1 MRRMSDLE
9 EIRKALEEWRK
20 NKEGWPERREAFK
33 TDAGIPVKDLY
44 TPLDMEGIDYLRDI
58 GFPGQPP
65 FTRGVYPTMYR
76 GKFWTIRMFSGHGTP
91 EETNERWKLLYKE
104 GETGFSAAVDS
115 LTFAGVDPDQEVEG
129 AAHEVGKEGVPL
141 YSIRGVE
148 AMVKDLPIDR
158 MSVALVVEPLT
169 SAAVTSM
176 YFNVAKA
183 RGLRKEQLAGTTQN
197 DILTMTIGYIP
208 WGSLKPADL
217 LKLACD
223 LIEYCTPMKEAP
235 RWNPINFTTYNYR
248 EGGIDAVQEI
258 GMGLANAVAHI
269 EEMLRRGWRIDDFVH
284 RLAFHLSAH
293 RDFFEEIA
301 KYRAARKL
309 WYRLMKE
316 RYKPEN
322 PEAYRFRFHVQTA
335 GCSLTA
341 RQPMVNII
349 RTAYQA
355 LEAVLGGC
363 QSLHTNSYDEAICLP
378 SEDAVRLAVRTQE
391 ALQEETGVGSVI
403 DPLAG
408 SYYVEALT
416 RELEERIWD
425 YFLKIEEMGGVV
437 EALNTGWL
445 FGEMSKAFNK
455 RRRDQESGEEKV
467 IGVNCYVLE
476 DEQPTPPFRTNPRA
490 AEIEKERLRRLR
502 EERDNRRVASLLD
515 QLRRVCERRE
525 NVLPVVNE
533 LTAAGATLGEITSV
547 YREMWGIWQLPFVA

>member
-1 MRRMSDLE
+1 MADSD
-9 EIRKALEEWRK
+9 EIRQGLEDWRK
-20 NKEGWPERREAFK
+20 EKEGWEEHKAEFK
-33 TDAGIPVKDLY
+33 SDAGIPVKDLY
-44 TPLDMEGIDYLRDI
+44 TPLDTSDIDYLADI
-58 GFPGQPP
+58 GFPGKPP
-65 FTRGVYPTMYR
+65 YTRGVYPTMYR
-76 GKFWTIRMFSGHGTP
+76 GRHWTIRMFSGHGTP
-91 EETNERWKLLYKE
+91 EETNDRWRMLYEE

-115 LTFAGVDPDQEVEG
+115 LTFSGVDPDQEVHG

-148 AMVKDLPIDR
+148 ALVEDLPIDK
-158 MSVALVVEPLT
+158 MSVALVVEPMT
-169 SAAVTSM
+169 SAAITSM
-176 YFNVAKA
+176 YFNVARE
-183 RGLRKEQLAGTTQN
+183 RGMRKEQLAGTTQN

-223 LIEYCTPMKEAP
+223 LIEYCTAMGEAP

-269 EEMLRRGWRIDDFVH
+269 EELLRRGWKIDDFVH

-293 RDFFEEIA
+293 RDFFEEVA

-316 RYKPEN
+316 RYHPEN
-322 PEAYRFRFHVQTA
+322 PDAYRFRFHVQTA

-341 RQPMVNII
+341 QQPMVNII

-355 LEAVLGGC
+355 LEAVLGGT

-378 SEDAVRLAVRTQE
+378 SEESVRLAVRTQE
-391 ALQEETGVGSVI
+391 LIQEETGAANVV

-408 SYYVEALT
+408 SYYVESLT

-425 YFLKIEEMGGVV
+425 YFMRIEEMGGVV

-445 FGEMSKAFNK
+445 FNEMSKAFNK
-455 RRRDQESGEEKV
+455 RRRDQESGEERI
-467 IGVNCYVLE
+467 IGVNCYVME
-476 DEQPTPPFRTNPRA
+476 GEEATPPFRTNPRA
-490 AEIEKERLRRLR
+490 AEIEKDRLKKLR
-502 EERDNRRVASLLD
+502 QDRDESKVAGLLD
-515 QLRRVCERRE
+515 QLREVCEKRE
-525 NVLPVVNE
+525 NVLPVVSE
-533 LTAAGATLGEITSV
+533 LTMAGASLGEITGV
-547 YREMWGIWQLPFVA
+547 YREVWGIWQLPFVA

>member
-1 MRRMSDLE
+1 MAGSE
-9 EIRKALEEWRK
+9 EIEKGLEQWREAK
-20 NKEGWPERREAFK
+20 QDWPESKSEFK

-44 TPLDMEGIDYLRDI
+44 TPLDTEGTDYLAEI

-65 FTRGVYPTMYR
+65 YTRGVYPTMYR
-76 GKFWTIRMFSGHGTP
+76 GKHWTIRMFSGYGTP
-91 EETNERWKLLYKE
+91 EETNERWKMLYEE
-104 GETGFSAAVDS
+104 GETGFSAAVDA
-115 LTFAGVDPDQEVEG
+115 LTFSGVDPDEEVHG

-148 AMVKDLPIDR
+148 ALVEDLPIEK
-158 MSVALVVEPLT
+158 MSVALVVEPMT
-169 SAAVTSM
+169 SAAITSM
-176 YFNVAKA
+176 YFNVARE
-183 RGLRKEQLAGTTQN
+183 RGMRKEQLAGTTQN

-223 LIEYCTPMKEAP
+223 LIEYCTAMGEAP

-269 EEMLRRGWRIDDFVH
+269 DELLGRGWKIDDFVH

-316 RYKPEN
+316 RYQPEN
-322 PEAYRFRFHVQTA
+322 PDAYRFRFHVQTA

-341 RQPMVNII
+341 QQPMVNIV

-355 LEAVLGGC
+355 LEAVLGGT

-378 SEDAVRLAVRTQE
+378 SVESVLLAVRTQE
-391 ALQEETGVGSVI
+391 LIQEETGVANVV

-425 YFLKIEEMGGVV
+425 YFMRIEEMGGVV

-445 FGEMSKAFNK
+445 FNEMSMAFNK

-467 IGVNCYVLE
+467 VGVNCYVMEEAELK
-476 DEQPTPPFRTNPRA
+476 PPFRTNPRA
-490 AEIEKERLRRLR
+490 AQIEKDRLESLRRDRDESRVAGLLDRLRK
-502 EERDNRRVASLLD
+502 
-515 QLRRVCERRE
+515 VCEQRE
-525 NVLPVVNE
+525 NVLPVVSE
-533 LTAAGATLGEITSV
+533 LTAAGATLGEITGV
-547 YREMWGIWQLPFVA
+547 YREIWGIWHLPFVA

>member
-1 MRRMSDLE
+1 MNMTDSE
-9 EIRKALEEWRK
+9 KIRQGLDDWKKE
-20 NKEGWPERREAFK
+20 KEGWQEREPEFVS
-33 TDAGIPVKDLY
+33 DAGIPVKEIY
-44 TPLDMEGIDYLRDI
+44 TPLDTEGIDYLEDI

-65 FTRGVYPTMYR
+65 FVRGVYPTMYR

-91 EETNERWKLLYKE
+91 EETNRRWKMLYEE

-115 LTFAGVDPDQEVEG
+115 LTFSGVDPDQEVHG

-148 AMVKDLPIDR
+148 ALMNDLPLDK
-158 MSVALVVEPLT
+158 MSVALVVEPMT

-176 YFNVAKA
+176 YFNVLAA
-183 RGLRKEQLAGTTQN
+183 RGMRKEQFAGTTQN

-208 WGSLKPADL
+208 WGSLRPADL

-223 LIEYCTPMKEAP
+223 LIEYCTAMGEAP

-269 EEMLRRGWRIDDFVH
+269 EELLKRGWKIDDFVH

-322 PEAYRFRFHVQTA
+322 PDAYRFRFHVQTA
-335 GCSLTA
+335 GSSLTA
-341 RQPMVNII
+341 QQPMVNII

-355 LEAVLGGC
+355 LEAVLGGT
-363 QSLHTNSYDEAICLP
+363 QSLHTNSFDEAICLP
-378 SEDAVRLAVRTQE
+378 CEESVRLAVRTQE
-391 ALQEETGVGSVI
+391 LIQEETGVTAAV

-425 YFLKIEEMGGVV
+425 YFMRIEEMGGVV

-445 FGEMSKAFNK
+445 FNEMSKAFNK
-455 RRRDQESGEEKV
+455 RRRDQESGKESIV
-467 IGVNCYVLE
+467 GVNCYTLE
-476 DEQPTPPFRTNPRA
+476 DEEPTPPFRTNPKA
-490 AEIEKERLRRLR
+490 AEIEKERLEDLRKQRDEGLVADLLDRLR
-502 EERDNRRVASLLD
+502 G
-515 QLRRVCERRE
+515 VCEKRE
-525 NVLPVVNE
+525 NVLPVVRE
-533 LTAAGATLGEITSV
+533 LTAAGASLGEITGI
-547 YREMWGIWQLPFVA
+547 YREIWGIWQLPFVA

>member
-1 MRRMSDLE
+1 MEDRE
-9 EIRKALEEWRK
+9 EIRKGLEEWREAK
-20 NKEGWPERREAFK
+20 KDWPERREEFR

-44 TPLDMEGIDYLRDI
+44 TPLDTEGIDYLRDI

-65 FTRGVYPTMYR
+65 YTRGVYPTMYR
-76 GKFWTIRMFSGHGTP
+76 GKHWTIRMFSGHGTP
-91 EETNERWKLLYKE
+91 EETNDRWRMLYEE

-115 LTFAGVDPDQEVEG
+115 LTFSGVDPDQEVHG

-148 AMVKDLPIDR
+148 ALVENLPIGR
-158 MSVALVVEPLT
+158 MSVALVVEPMT

-176 YFNVAKA
+176 YFNVAKE

-223 LIEYCTPMKEAP
+223 LIEYCTAMKEAP

-269 EEMLRRGWRIDDFVH
+269 EELLRRGWKIDDFVH

-316 RYKPEN
+316 RYKPQN
-322 PEAYRFRFHVQTA
+322 PDAYRFRFHVQTA

-341 RQPMVNII
+341 QQPMVNII

-355 LEAVLGGC
+355 LEAVLGGT

-378 SEDAVRLAVRTQE
+378 SEESVRLAVRTQE
-391 ALQEETGVGSVI
+391 LIQEETGVANVV

-425 YFLKIEEMGGVV
+425 YFMRIEEMGGVV

-445 FGEMSKAFNK
+445 FNEMSKAFNK
-455 RRRDQESGEEKV
+455 RRRDQESGEERV
-467 IGVNCYVLE
+467 IGVNCYVIE
-476 DEQPTPPFRTNPRA
+476 GEEPTPPFRTNPLA
-490 AEIEKERLRRLR
+490 AEVEKERLRDLR
-502 EERDNRRVASLLD
+502 AQRDNRRVAALLD
-515 QLRRVCERRE
+515 QLRGVCERRE
-525 NVLPVVNE
+525 NVLPVVSE
-533 LTAAGATLGEITSV
+533 LTAAGATLGEITGV
-547 YREMWGIWQLPFVA
+547 YREVWGIWQLPFVA

>member
-1 MRRMSDLE
+1 MAE
-9 EIRKALEEWRK
+9 EDIKGGLDEWRK
-20 NKEGWPERREAFK
+20 AAQGWKERKEVFK
-33 TDAGIPVKDLY
+33 SDAGIPLKEFY
-44 TPLDMEGIDYLRDI
+44 TPLDTEGIDYVKDI
-58 GFPGQPP
+58 GFPGLPP
-65 FTRGVYPTMYR
+65 YTRGVYPTMYR
-76 GKFWTIRMFSGHGTP
+76 GKPWTIRMFSGHGTP
-91 EETNERWKLLYKE
+91 EETNKRWKMLYEE
-104 GETGFSAAVDS
+104 GETGFSSAVDS
-115 LTFAGVDPDQEVEG
+115 LTFSGVDPDQDVHG

-141 YSIRGVE
+141 YSIRGME
-148 AMVKDLPIDR
+148 AMVENLPIDKV
-158 MSVALVVEPLT
+158 SVALVVEPMT

-176 YFNVAKA
+176 YFNVAKE
-183 RGLRKEQLAGTTQN
+183 RGLRKKNLIGTTQN

-208 WGSLKPADL
+208 WGSLKPKDL

-223 LIEYCTPMKEAP
+223 LIEYCTAMGEAP

-269 EEMLRRGWRIDDFVH
+269 DELLARGWKIDDFVH

-293 RDFFEEIA
+293 RDFFEEVA

-341 RQPMVNII
+341 QQPMVNII

-355 LEAVLGGC
+355 LEAVLGGT

-378 SEDAVRLAVRTQE
+378 SEESVRLAVRTQQV
-391 ALQEETGVGSVI
+391 LQEETGVADVI

-416 RELEERIWD
+416 RDLEERIWD
-425 YFLKIEEMGGVV
+425 YFKTIEEMGGIV

-445 FGEMSKAFNK
+445 FNEMSKAFNK
-455 RRRDQESGEEKV
+455 RCRDQESGEEKV
-467 IGVNCYVLE
+467 IGVNCFVME
-476 DEQPTPPFRTNPRA
+476 EEEPPPPFRTNPRA
-490 AEIEKERLRRLR
+490 AEIEKERLERLR
-502 EERDNRRVASLLD
+502 RERDNAEVEKLLD
-515 QLRRVCERRE
+515 ELRRVCEKRD
-525 NVLPVVNE
+525 NVMPAVSK
-533 LTAAGATLGEITSV
+533 LTAAGATLGEITGV
-547 YREMWGIWQLPFVA
+547 YREVWGIWQLPFVA

>member
-1 MRRMSDLE
+1 MNMADSEQVRQGLE
-9 EIRKALEEWRK
+9 DWK
-20 NKEGWPERREAFK
+20 KERGDWPERKPEFLS
-33 TDAGIPVKDLY
+33 DAGIPVKELY
-44 TPLDMEGIDYLRDI
+44 TPLDTEGIDYVRDI

-65 FTRGVYPTMYR
+65 FARGVYPTMYR
-76 GKFWTIRMFSGHGTP
+76 GRLWTIRMFSGHGTP
-91 EETNERWKLLYKE
+91 EETNQRWKMLYEE

-115 LTFAGVDPDQEVEG
+115 LTFSGVDPDQDVHG

-141 YSIRGVE
+141 YSMRGVE
-148 AMVKDLPIDR
+148 ALVHDLPLEK
-158 MSVALVVEPLT
+158 MSVALVVEPMT

-176 YFNVAKA
+176 YFNVLKA
-183 RGLRKEQLAGTTQN
+183 RGMSKQQLIGTTQN
-197 DILTMTIGYIP
+197 DILTMTIGFIP
-208 WGSLKPADL
+208 WGSLRPADL

-223 LIEYCTPMKEAP
+223 LIEYCTAMGEAP

-269 EEMLRRGWRIDDFVH
+269 EELLGRGWKIDDFVH
-284 RLAFHLSAH
+284 RMAFHLSAH

-322 PEAYRFRFHVQTA
+322 PDAYRFRFHVQTA

-341 RQPMVNII
+341 KQPMVNIM

-355 LEAVLGGC
+355 LEAVLGGT

-378 SEDAVRLAVRTQE
+378 SEESVRLAVRTQE
-391 ALQEETGVGSVI
+391 LIQEETGVASVV

-408 SYYVEALT
+408 SYYVESLT
-416 RELEERIWD
+416 RDLEERIWD
-425 YFLKIEEMGGVV
+425 YFTRIEEMGGVV

-445 FGEMSKAFNK
+445 FNEMSKAFNK
-455 RRRDQESGEEKV
+455 RRRDQESGAESI
-467 IGVNCYVLE
+467 IGVNCYTLE
-476 DEQPTPPFRTNPRA
+476 GEEPTPPFRTNPRA
-490 AEIEKERLRRLR
+490 AEIEKKRLADLR
-502 EERDNRRVASLLD
+502 NDRDEAKVAALLD
-515 QLRRVCERRE
+515 QLRGVCEKRE
-525 NVLPVVNE
+525 NVLPVVSE
-533 LTAAGATLGEITSV
+533 LTAAGASLGEITGI
-547 YREMWGIWQLPFVA
+547 YREIWGIWQLPFVA

>member
-1 MRRMSDLE
+1 MKMADSE
-9 EIRKALEEWRK
+9 EIRQGLEEWREE
-20 NKEGWPERREAFK
+20 KEGWEERNPDLRS
-33 TDAGIPVKDLY
+33 DAGIPVKDLY
-44 TPLDMEGIDYLRDI
+44 TPLDTADIDYVRDI
-58 GFPGQPP
+58 GFPGRPP
-65 FTRGVYPTMYR
+65 YTRGVYPTMYR
-76 GKFWTIRMFSGHGTP
+76 GRHWTIRMFSGHGTP
-91 EETNERWKLLYKE
+91 EETNDRWRMLYEE

-115 LTFAGVDPDQEVEG
+115 LTFSGVDPDQDVHG

-148 AMVKDLPIDR
+148 ALVEDLPIDK
-158 MSVALVVEPLT
+158 MSVALVVEPMT
-169 SAAVTSM
+169 SAAITSM
-176 YFNVAKA
+176 YFNVARE
-183 RGLRKEQLAGTTQN
+183 RGMRKEQLAGTTQN

-223 LIEYCTPMKEAP
+223 LIEYCTAMGEAP
-235 RWNPINFTTYNYR
+235 RWNPVNFTTYNYR

-269 EEMLRRGWRIDDFVH
+269 EELLRRGWKIDDFVH

-316 RYKPEN
+316 RYQPEN
-322 PEAYRFRFHVQTA
+322 PDAYRFRFHVQTA

-341 RQPMVNII
+341 KQPKVNIM

-355 LEAVLGGC
+355 LEAVLGGT

-378 SEDAVRLAVRTQE
+378 SEESVRLAVRTQE
-391 ALQEETGVGSVI
+391 LIQEETGVANVV

-408 SYYVEALT
+408 SYYVESLT

-425 YFLKIEEMGGVV
+425 YFMHIEEMGGVV

-445 FGEMSKAFNK
+445 FNEMSKAFNK
-455 RRRDQESGEEKV
+455 RRRDQESGDERI
-467 IGVNCYVLE
+467 IGVNCYVME
-476 DEQPTPPFRTNPRA
+476 DEETTPPFRTNPRA
-490 AEIEKERLRRLR
+490 SDIEKERLAALRRERDETAVAGLLDRLR
-502 EERDNRRVASLLD
+502 
-515 QLRRVCERRE
+515 QVCEKRE
-525 NVLPVVNE
+525 NVLPVVSE
-533 LTAAGATLGEITSV
+533 LTMAGATLGEITGV
-547 YREMWGIWQLPFVA
+547 YREIWGIWQLPFVA

>member
-1 MRRMSDLE
+1 MKMADSE
-9 EIRKALEEWRK
+9 EIKQGLEDWSKEKEDWEERK
-20 NKEGWPERREAFK
+20 PEFK
-33 TDAGIPVKDLY
+33 SDAGIPVKDLY
-44 TPLDMEGIDYLRDI
+44 TPLDTSEIDYVGDI

-65 FTRGVYPTMYR
+65 YTRGVYPTMYR
-76 GKFWTIRMFSGHGTP
+76 GRHWTIRMFSGHGTP
-91 EETNERWKLLYKE
+91 EETNDRWKMLYEE

-115 LTFAGVDPDQEVEG
+115 LTFSGVDPDQDVHG

-141 YSIRGVE
+141 YSIRGME
-148 AMVKDLPIDR
+148 ALVHDLPMDK
-158 MSVALVVEPLT
+158 MSVALVVEPMT

-176 YFNVAKA
+176 FFNVLKE
-183 RGLRKEQLAGTTQN
+183 RGMTKEQFTGTTQN

-223 LIEYCTPMKEAP
+223 LIEYCTAMGEAP

-269 EEMLRRGWRIDDFVH
+269 EELLRRGWKIDDFVH

-293 RDFFEEIA
+293 RDFFEEVA

-322 PEAYRFRFHVQTA
+322 PDAYRFRFHVQTA

-341 RQPMVNII
+341 QQPMVNII

-355 LEAVLGGC
+355 LEAVLGGT

-378 SEDAVRLAVRTQE
+378 SEESVRLAVRTQE
-391 ALQEETGVGSVI
+391 LIQEETGVTSVV

-408 SYYVEALT
+408 SYYVESLT
-416 RELEERIWD
+416 REMEERIWD
-425 YFLKIEEMGGVV
+425 YFMRIEEMGGVV

-445 FGEMSKAFNK
+445 FNEMSKAFNK
-455 RRRDQESGEEKV
+455 RRRDQESGDERI
-467 IGVNCYVLE
+467 IGVNCYVME
-476 DEQPTPPFRTNPRA
+476 DEEPTPPFRTNPQA
-490 AEIEKERLRRLR
+490 AEIEKDRLERLRQG
-502 EERDNRRVASLLD
+502 RDEPRVSGLLD
-515 QLRRVCERRE
+515 QLREVCEKRE
-525 NVLPVVNE
+525 NVLPVVSE
-533 LTAAGATLGEITSV
+533 LTAAGATLGEITGV
-547 YREMWGIWQLPFVA
+547 YREIWGIWQLPFVA

>member
-1 MRRMSDLE
+1 MAEME
-9 EIRKALEEWRK
+9 EIRRGLEEWREAK
-20 NKEGWPERREAFK
+20 KDWPERREEFK

-44 TPLDMEGIDYLRDI
+44 TPLDTEGIDYLRDI

-65 FTRGVYPTMYR
+65 YTRGVYPTMYR
-76 GKFWTIRMFSGHGTP
+76 GRYWTIRMFSGHGTP
-91 EETNERWKLLYKE
+91 EETNDRWRMLYEE

-115 LTFAGVDPDQEVEG
+115 LTFSGVDPDQEVHG

-148 AMVKDLPIDR
+148 ALVEDLPIDR
-158 MSVALVVEPLT
+158 MSVALVVEPMT

-176 YFNVAKA
+176 YFNVAKE

-208 WGSLKPADL
+208 WGSLRPADL

-223 LIEYCTPMKEAP
+223 LIEYCTAMKEAP

-269 EEMLRRGWRIDDFVH
+269 DELLRRGWKIDDFVH

-316 RYKPEN
+316 RYRPEN

-341 RQPMVNII
+341 QQPMVNII

-355 LEAVLGGC
+355 LEAVLGGT

-378 SEDAVRLAVRTQE
+378 CEESVRLAVRTQE
-391 ALQEETGVGSVI
+391 LIQEETGVANVV

-425 YFLKIEEMGGVV
+425 YFLRIEEMGGVV

-445 FGEMSKAFNK
+445 FNEMSKAFNK
-455 RRRDQESGEEKV
+455 RRRDQESGEERI
-467 IGVNCYVLE
+467 IGVNCYVME
-476 DEQPTPPFRTNPRA
+476 GEEPTPPFRTNPRA
-490 AEIEKERLRRLR
+490 AEIEKERLRALKA
-502 EERDNRRVASLLD
+502 ERDNRKVAALLD
-515 QLRRVCERRE
+515 RLRGVCERRE
-525 NVLPVVNE
+525 NVLPAVSE
-533 LTAAGATLGEITSV
+533 LTAAGATLGEITGV
-547 YREMWGIWQLPFVA
+547 YREVWGIWQLPFVA

>member
-1 MRRMSDLE
+1 MKMADSE
-9 EIRKALEEWRK
+9 EITQGLEGW
-20 NKEGWPERREAFK
+20 NKEKDGWEERKPEF
-33 TDAGIPVKDLY
+33 TSDAGIPVKDLY
-44 TPLDMEGIDYLRDI
+44 TPLDTENIDYVRDI

-65 FTRGVYPTMYR
+65 YTRGVYPTMYR
-76 GKFWTIRMFSGHGTP
+76 GRHWTIRMFSGHGTP
-91 EETNERWKLLYKE
+91 EETNDRWRMLYDE

-115 LTFAGVDPDQEVEG
+115 LTFSGVDPDQEVHG

-148 AMVKDLPIDR
+148 ALVDNLPIEK
-158 MSVALVVEPLT
+158 MSVALVVEPMT
-169 SAAVTSM
+169 SAAITSM
-176 YFNVAKA
+176 YFNVARE
-183 RGLRKEQLAGTTQN
+183 RGMRKEQLAGTTQN

-223 LIEYCTPMKEAP
+223 LIEYCTAMGEAP

-269 EEMLRRGWRIDDFVH
+269 EELLRRGWKIDDFVH

-316 RYKPEN
+316 RYHPEN
-322 PEAYRFRFHVQTA
+322 PDAYRFRFHVQTA

-341 RQPMVNII
+341 QQPMVNIV

-355 LEAVLGGC
+355 LEAVLGGT

-378 SEDAVRLAVRTQE
+378 SEESVRLAVRTQE
-391 ALQEETGVGSVI
+391 LIQEETGVTSVV

-425 YFLKIEEMGGVV
+425 YFMRIEEMGGVV

-445 FGEMSKAFNK
+445 FNEMSKAFNK
-455 RRRDQESGEEKV
+455 RRRDQESGDERI
-467 IGVNCYVLE
+467 IGVNCYVME
-476 DEQPTPPFRTNPRA
+476 DEEATPPFRTNPRA
-490 AEIEKERLRRLR
+490 AEVEKDRLADLRRERDESKVAALLNQLR
-502 EERDNRRVASLLD
+502 E
-515 QLRRVCERRE
+515 VCEKRE
-525 NVLPVVNE
+525 NVLPVVSE
-533 LTAAGATLGEITSV
+533 LTAAGATLGEITGV
-547 YREMWGIWQLPFVA
+547 YREIWGIWQLPFVA

>member
-1 MRRMSDLE
+1 MKMADSE
-9 EIRKALEEWRK
+9 EIRQGLEEWRK
-20 NKEGWPERREAFK
+20 GKEDWEERKPEF
-33 TDAGIPVKDLY
+33 TSDAGIPVKDLY
-44 TPLDMEGIDYLRDI
+44 TPLDSSDINYVRDI
-58 GFPGQPP
+58 GFPGQSP

-76 GKFWTIRMFSGHGTP
+76 GRHWTIRMFSGHGTP
-91 EETNERWKLLYKE
+91 EETNDRWRMLYEE

-115 LTFAGVDPDQEVEG
+115 LTFSGVDPDQEVHG

-148 AMVKDLPIDR
+148 ALVDNLPIEK
-158 MSVALVVEPLT
+158 MSVALVVEPMT
-169 SAAVTSM
+169 SAAITSM
-176 YFNVAKA
+176 YFNVARE
-183 RGLRKEQLAGTTQN
+183 RGMRKEQLAGTTQN

-223 LIEYCTPMKEAP
+223 LIEYCTAMGEAP

-269 EEMLRRGWRIDDFVH
+269 DELLRRGWKIDDFVH

-293 RDFFEEIA
+293 RDFFEEVA

-316 RYKPEN
+316 RYQPEN
-322 PEAYRFRFHVQTA
+322 PDAYRFRFHVQTA

-341 RQPMVNII
+341 QQPMVNII

-355 LEAVLGGC
+355 LEAVLGGT

-378 SEDAVRLAVRTQE
+378 SEESVRLAVRTQE
-391 ALQEETGVGSVI
+391 LIQEESGVTNVV

-408 SYYVEALT
+408 SYYVESLT

-425 YFLKIEEMGGVV
+425 YFMRIEEMGGVV

-445 FGEMSKAFNK
+445 FNEMSKAFNK
-455 RRRDQESGEEKV
+455 RRRDQESGDERI
-467 IGVNCYVLE
+467 IGVNCYVME
-476 DEQPTPPFRTNPRA
+476 GEEATPPFRTNPRA
-490 AEIEKERLRRLR
+490 AEIEKDRLATLR
-502 EERDNRRVASLLD
+502 QGRDETKVAGLLD
-515 QLRRVCERRE
+515 QLREVCEKRE
-525 NVLPVVNE
+525 NVLPVVSE
-533 LTAAGATLGEITSV
+533 LTMAGATLGEITGV
-547 YREMWGIWQLPFVA
+547 YREIWGIWQLPFVA

>member
-1 MRRMSDLE
+1 MAGNENIERE
-9 EIRKALEEWRK
+9 LEEWRK
-20 NKEGWPERREAFK
+20 EKRDWPERKPEFLS
-33 TDAGIPVKDLY
+33 DAGIPVKDLY
-44 TPLDMEGIDYLRDI
+44 TPLDTEGIDYVRDI
-58 GFPGQPP
+58 GFPGRPP
-65 FTRGVYPTMYR
+65 FARGVYPTMYR
-76 GKFWTIRMFSGHGTP
+76 GRLWTIRMFSGHGTP
-91 EETNERWKLLYKE
+91 EETNQRWKMLYEE

-115 LTFAGVDPDQEVEG
+115 LTFSGVDPDQEVHG

-148 AMVKDLPIDR
+148 ALVHDLPLDK
-158 MSVALVVEPLT
+158 MSVALVVEPMT

-176 YFNVAKA
+176 YFNVLKA
-183 RGLRKEQLAGTTQN
+183 RGMRKEQLTGTTQN

-208 WGSLKPADL
+208 WGSLRPAEL

-223 LIEYCTPMKEAP
+223 LIEYCTAMGEAP

-269 EEMLRRGWRIDDFVH
+269 EELLRRGWKIDDFVH

-293 RDFFEEIA
+293 RDFFEEVA

-316 RYKPEN
+316 RYRPEN
-322 PEAYRFRFHVQTA
+322 PDAYRFRFHVQTA

-341 RQPMVNII
+341 QQPMVNII

-355 LEAVLGGC
+355 LEAVLGGT

-378 SEDAVRLAVRTQE
+378 SEESVRLAVRTQE
-391 ALQEETGVGSVI
+391 LIQEETGVANVV

-408 SYYVEALT
+408 SYYVESLT

-425 YFLKIEEMGGVV
+425 YFMRIEEMGGVV

-445 FGEMSKAFNK
+445 FNEMSKAFNK
-455 RRRDQESGEEKV
+455 RRRDQESGDESV
-467 IGVNCYVLE
+467 IGVNCYTLE
-476 DEQPTPPFRTNPRA
+476 GEEPTPPFRTNPRA
-490 AEIEKERLRRLR
+490 ADIEKERLADLR
-502 EERDNRRVASLLD
+502 SGRDEARVSALLD
-515 QLRRVCERRE
+515 QLRGVCERRE
-525 NVLPVVNE
+525 NVLPVVSE
-533 LTAAGATLGEITSV
+533 LTAAGASLGEITGV
-547 YREMWGIWQLPFVA
+547 YREIWGIWQLPFVA

>member
-1 MRRMSDLE
+1 MAENERIGQGLE
-9 EIRKALEEWRK
+9 DWKK
-20 NKEGWPERREAFK
+20 GKEDWPERKPEFLS
-33 TDAGIPVKDLY
+33 DAGIPVKELY
-44 TPLDMEGIDYLRDI
+44 TPLDTEGIDYVRDI

-65 FTRGVYPTMYR
+65 FARGVYPTMYR
-76 GKFWTIRMFSGHGTP
+76 GRLWTIRMFSGHGTP
-91 EETNERWKLLYKE
+91 EETNQRWKMLYEE

-115 LTFAGVDPDQEVEG
+115 LTFSGVDPDQEVHG

-148 AMVKDLPIDR
+148 ALVHDLPLEK
-158 MSVALVVEPLT
+158 MSVALVVEPMT

-176 YFNVAKA
+176 YFNVLKA
-183 RGLRKEQLAGTTQN
+183 RGMRKEQLTGTTQN

-208 WGSLKPADL
+208 WGSLRPADL

-223 LIEYCTPMKEAP
+223 LIEYCTAMGEAP

-269 EEMLRRGWRIDDFVH
+269 EELLRRGWKIDDFVH

-316 RYKPEN
+316 RYQPEN
-322 PEAYRFRFHVQTA
+322 PDAYRFRFHVQTA
-335 GCSLTA
+335 GSSLTA
-341 RQPMVNII
+341 QQPMVNII

-355 LEAVLGGC
+355 LEAVLGGT

-378 SEDAVRLAVRTQE
+378 SEESVRLAVRTQE
-391 ALQEETGVGSVI
+391 LIQEETGVTAVV

-408 SYYVEALT
+408 SYYVESLT

-425 YFLKIEEMGGVV
+425 YFMRIEEMGGVV

-445 FGEMSKAFNK
+445 FNEMSKAFNK
-455 RRRDQESGEEKV
+455 RRRDQESGAESI
-467 IGVNCYVLE
+467 IGVNCYTLE
-476 DEQPTPPFRTNPRA
+476 GEEPTPPFRTNPRA
-490 AEIEKERLRRLR
+490 SEIEKERLVDLR
-502 EERDNRRVASLLD
+502 NDRDEAKVFALLD
-515 QLRRVCERRE
+515 QLRGVCERRE
-525 NVLPVVNE
+525 NVLPVVSE
-533 LTAAGATLGEITSV
+533 LTAAGASLGEITGV
-547 YREMWGIWQLPFVA
+547 YREIWGIWQLPFVA

>member
-1 MRRMSDLE
+1 MEEME
-9 EIRKALEEWRK
+9 EIRRGLEEWREAK
-20 NKEGWPERREAFK
+20 KGWPERREEFR

-44 TPLDMEGIDYLRDI
+44 TPLDMEGIDYLGDI

-65 FTRGVYPTMYR
+65 YTRGVYPTMYR
-76 GKFWTIRMFSGHGTP
+76 GRYWTIRMFSGHGTP
-91 EETNERWKLLYKE
+91 EETNDRWRLLYEE

-115 LTFAGVDPDQEVEG
+115 LTFSGVDPDQEVHG

-148 AMVKDLPIDR
+148 ALVENLPIDR
-158 MSVALVVEPLT
+158 MSVALVVEPMT

-176 YFNVAKA
+176 YFNVAKE

-223 LIEYCTPMKEAP
+223 LIEYCTAMGEAP

-269 EEMLRRGWRIDDFVH
+269 EELLRRGWKIDDFVH

-322 PEAYRFRFHVQTA
+322 PDAYRFRFHVQTA
-335 GCSLTA
+335 GSSLTA
-341 RQPMVNII
+341 QQPMVNII

-355 LEAVLGGC
+355 LEAVLGGT

-378 SEDAVRLAVRTQE
+378 SEESVRLAVRTQE
-391 ALQEETGVGSVI
+391 LIQEETGVANVV

-425 YFLKIEEMGGVV
+425 YFMRIEEMGGVV

-445 FGEMSKAFNK
+445 FNEMSKAFNK
-455 RRRDQESGEEKV
+455 RRRDQECGAERV
-467 IGVNCYVLE
+467 IGVNCYVME
-476 DEQPTPPFRTNPRA
+476 EEEPTPPFRTNPRA
-490 AEIEKERLRRLR
+490 AEIEKERLRALR
-502 EERDNRRVASLLD
+502 AERDNRRVAALLD
-515 QLRRVCERRE
+515 RLRGVCERRE
-525 NVLPVVNE
+525 NVLPVVSE
-533 LTAAGATLGEITSV
+533 LTAAGATLGEITGV
-547 YREMWGIWQLPFVA
+547 YREVWGIWQLPFVA

>member
-1 MRRMSDLE
+1 MKMADSE
-9 EIRKALEEWRK
+9 EIRQGLEDWSK
-20 NKEGWPERREAFK
+20 DKEGWEERKPEF
-33 TDAGIPVKDLY
+33 TSDAGIPVKDLY
-44 TPLDMEGIDYLRDI
+44 TPLDTSEIDYVKDV

-65 FTRGVYPTMYR
+65 YARGVYPTMYR
-76 GKFWTIRMFSGHGTP
+76 GRHWTIRMFSGHGTP
-91 EETNERWKLLYKE
+91 EETNDRWRMLYEE

-115 LTFAGVDPDQEVEG
+115 LTFSGVDPDQDVHG

-141 YSIRGVE
+141 YSIRGME
-148 AMVKDLPIDR
+148 ALIHDLPMDK
-158 MSVALVVEPLT
+158 MSVALVVEPMT

-176 YFNVAKA
+176 FFNLLKA
-183 RGLRKEQLAGTTQN
+183 RGMTKEQFSGTTQN

-223 LIEYCTPMKEAP
+223 LIEYCTAMGEAP

-269 EEMLRRGWRIDDFVH
+269 EELLRRGWKIDDFVH

-322 PEAYRFRFHVQTA
+322 PDAYRFRFHVQTA

-341 RQPMVNII
+341 QQPMVNII

-355 LEAVLGGC
+355 LEAVLGGT

-378 SEDAVRLAVRTQE
+378 SEESVRLAVRTQE
-391 ALQEETGVGSVI
+391 LIQEETGVTNVV

-408 SYYVEALT
+408 SYYVESLT

-425 YFLKIEEMGGVV
+425 YFMRIEEMGGVV

-445 FGEMSKAFNK
+445 FNEMSKAFNK
-455 RRRDQESGEEKV
+455 RRRDQESGDERI
-467 IGVNCYVLE
+467 IGVNCYVME
-476 DEQPTPPFRTNPRA
+476 GEEATPPFRTNPRA
-490 AEIEKERLRRLR
+490 AEIEKDRLEALRRG
-502 EERDNRRVASLLD
+502 RDESRVSGLLD
-515 QLRRVCERRE
+515 QLREVCEKRE
-525 NVLPVVNE
+525 NVLPVVSE
-533 LTAAGATLGEITSV
+533 LTAAGASLGEITGV
-547 YREMWGIWQLPFVA
+547 YREIWGIWQLPFVA